1 MIKAVFLDFDGTVF
15 SHRSVSIPVSTY
27 EAVRLLRNNG
37 IKVFLCTGRAPAAHR
52 RNSRTLI

>member
-15 SHRSVSIPVSTY
+15 SHHSVSIPASTY

-37 IKVFLCTGRAPAAHR
+37 IKVFLCTGR
-52 RNSRTLI
+52 